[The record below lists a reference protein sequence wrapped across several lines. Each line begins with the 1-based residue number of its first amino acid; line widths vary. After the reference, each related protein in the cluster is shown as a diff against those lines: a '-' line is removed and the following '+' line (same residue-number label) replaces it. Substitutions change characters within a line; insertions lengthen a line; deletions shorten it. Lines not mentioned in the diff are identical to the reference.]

1 MEQRV
6 EFALKALRSGNFREL
21 CQEYGISPKTGYKW
35 RERFLQKG
43 LVGMEEESRRPRSS
57 PLHLDEEEVCEFN
70 YQRPHQALGMRC
82 PAELY
87 QGSTRPYTRSPQEL
101 FYPGMATRNLK
112 RRGKISWQGQEFFIT
127 TSLAGWSVGLK
138 VTAQEPIEIWF
149 GRLLLGWIDS
159 TSASFLRA
167 DLRPLASP

>member
-1 MEQRV
+1 
-6 EFALKALRSGNFREL
+6 
-21 CQEYGISPKTGYKW
+21 
-35 RERFLQKG
+35 
-43 LVGMEEESRRPRSS
+43 
-57 PLHLDEEEVCEFN
+57 
-70 YQRPHQALGMRC
+70 
-82 PAELY
+82 
-87 QGSTRPYTRSPQEL
+87 
-101 FYPGMATRNLK
+101 MATRNLK